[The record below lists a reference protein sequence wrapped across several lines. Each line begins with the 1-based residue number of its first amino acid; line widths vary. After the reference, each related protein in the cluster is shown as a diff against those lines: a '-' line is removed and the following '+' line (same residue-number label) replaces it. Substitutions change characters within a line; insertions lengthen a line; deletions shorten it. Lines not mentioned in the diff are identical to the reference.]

1 MKPTFGIGRTIRG
14 ARRTREILG
23 VLVSYG
29 FQNVI
34 QELNLDDIYQKSKNF
49 LTGGKVDATIARL
62 PHAVRLRKAMEE
74 LGPTFVKLGQVLS
87 LRPDLIPPEWA
98 DEFRKLHST
107 VEPVPFEKVRERLE
121 SEYGSRLNE
130 LFESIDEEPMAAAS
144 IAQVHRAV
152 AKDGTEVVLKVLRP
166 GIEEVLQSDMDILHW
181 LAEFAEDHFSDLPY
195 SPTEVVEQFADELE
209 REVDLKQ
216 EGRAC
221 DRFNRNFE
229 DNPEISFPR
238 VYWDLTTQR
247 VLAMEEVKGVLLSKI
262 EDDELSDEDIEKV
275 VANGTDAVFRQ
286 CLEIGFFHADPHP
299 GNIFAMPGGKIC
311 FIDCGMVGHVD
322 PNTQEQLADLV
333 QGVIATDLD
342 RVIEVVVGLGD
353 ADPAIADNRSFRA
366 DTWEFIARFENA
378 DLAQLDMGAMLQDF
392 FDRIRR
398 NHLRVPSDIV
408 FLIKAITTIEGVGE
422 RLMPEFDI
430 VNHVRPHVERLLR
443 RRYGIRAIRHRLQHS
458 LLGYAQMLEDIPK
471 QIRSAFFGFRR
482 NRVTIN
488 LEHRGLDRLTDTIN
502 RASGNIAHSVF
513 VGSLILG
520 SSILILADS
529 VLGEPG
535 LLSVFAW
542 IGMAVA
548 VTLTVIRIVGNKLW

>member
-1 MKPTFGIGRTIRG
+1 MKPSFGIGRTIRG

-49 LTGGKVDATIARL
+49 LTGKKVDATIARL

-87 LRPDLIPPEWA
+87 LRPDLIPPDWA
-98 DEFRKLHST
+98 DEFRKLQST
-107 VEPVPFEKVRERLE
+107 VESVPFEKIRKQLE

-130 LFESIDEEPMAAAS
+130 LFESIDEEPLAAAS

-152 AKDGTEVVLKVLRP
+152 AKDGTKVVLKVLRP

-181 LAEFAEDHFSDLPY
+181 LAEFAEDRFADLAY
-195 SPTEVVEQFADELE
+195 SPTEVVEQFAEELE
-209 REVDLKQ
+209 REVDLKE

-221 DRFNRNFE
+221 DRFNRYFE
-229 DNPEISFPR
+229 ENPDVSFPR
-238 VYWDLTTQR
+238 VHWDLTTQR
-247 VLAMEEVKGVLLSKI
+247 VLAMEEIHGILLSNMK
-262 EDDELSDEDIEKV
+262 DGDLSDEDIEKV

-311 FIDCGMVGHVD
+311 FIDCGMTGHVD
-322 PNTQEQLADLV
+322 PNTQEHLADLV
-333 QGVIATDLD
+333 QGVIAMDLD
-342 RVIEVVVGLGD
+342 RVIEVVVALGD
-353 ADPAIADNRSFRA
+353 ADPAIGENRSFRA
-366 DTWEFIARFENA
+366 DTWEFIARFENV
-378 DLAQLDMGAMLQDF
+378 DLAKLDMGAMLQDF
-392 FDRIRR
+392 FERIRR
-398 NHLRVPSDIV
+398 NHLRVPADIV

-430 VNHVRPHVERLLR
+430 VGHVRPHVERLVR
-443 RRYGIRAIRHRLQHS
+443 RRYGIKAIRHRFQHS
-458 LLGYAQMLEDIPK
+458 LLGYLALVEDLPAQV
-471 QIRSAFFGFRR
+471 RSIFFSFRR
-482 NRVTIN
+482 SRVTIN

-513 VGSLILG
+513 AGSLILG

-542 IGMAVA
+542 LGLIAA